1 MPTSIARYEGEV
13 YAFLRI
19 VAGFLFLWHG
29 TQKIFDFP
37 PAGVPIPLWLV
48 VAGGT
53 IELVG
58 GFLIMTGLL
67 TRWAAFIASGE
78 MAVAYWV
85 AHVPI
90 SWHPIVSQGEITILF
105 CFLFLYIA
113 TKGPGVFSLDRLR
126 EKRKE
131 GK

>member
-1 MPTSIARYEGEV
+1 MPTSIARYEGEI

-48 VAGGT
+48 VIGGT

-58 GFLIMTGLL
+58 GLLIMTGLW
-67 TRWAAFIASGE
+67 TRLAAFIASGE

-85 AHVPI
+85 AHAPI
-90 SWHPIVSQGEITILF
+90 SWQPLVSQGELAALY

-113 TKGPGVFSLDRLR
+113 VKGSGVFSIDHLI
-126 EKRKE
+126 EKRKA